1 LVAVLFRPVWERDR
15 LPARLGDLLA
25 AYRAYL
31 DVLADPSSE
40 LVDRQRDRA
49 AARRART
56 NAVASLE
63 RARSE
68 PVVGADEVDLGESV
82 LANSHRVVHALMTID
97 SVRATIHE
105 AGLPPRLQELLHA
118 ASDALAAAG
127 DAVRIGTPPTGTSSL
142 RPLQDALYAELR
154 AAPER
159 VGGAEVAGALADAT
173 DRLANAIDTLIAGLR
188 RRMARPP
195 EAVGS
200 TVAP

>member
-1 LVAVLFRPVWERDR
+1 MRTFF
-15 LPARLGDLLA
+15 AR
-25 AYRAYL
+25 
-31 DVLADPSSE
+31 SSRGSE
-40 LVDRQRDRA
+40 SETARA
-49 AARRART
+49 AARLART

-63 RARSE
+63 RARNE
-68 PVVGADEVDLGESV
+68 PVVVDEVVDLGESV